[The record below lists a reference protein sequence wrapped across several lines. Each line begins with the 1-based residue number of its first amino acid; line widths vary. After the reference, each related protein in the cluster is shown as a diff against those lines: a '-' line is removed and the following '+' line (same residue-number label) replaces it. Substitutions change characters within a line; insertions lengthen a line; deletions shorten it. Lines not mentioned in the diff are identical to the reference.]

1 MIFKT
6 IKNPE
11 PPFQVVITGDSIAP
25 EARELLSE
33 KCRLDFSGPYPQP
46 EALAQRL
53 ARVNADALIVRTG
66 KVPAIVV
73 TASPRLR
80 VIAKHGIGVD
90 AIDVEAATR
99 LKIPVLFTAS
109 ANYESVAEHT
119 LGLMLCL
126 AKDIPRLDSR
136 IHQGFWDKAAYRGVE
151 LLHKTLGIVGFGRI
165 GRRVRELVAPLQMKV
180 LVYDPFLPESESLP
194 GVTRVGELD
203 VLLRE
208 ADIVSLH
215 CPLTEQTR
223 NLIGEKEFGKMKK
236 TAWLINTARGQ
247 VVEEGAL
254 VRALQEGIIA
264 AAGLDTFAKEPPAD
278 LKLLADAGKVVLTPH
293 VAAATEESFHR
304 MGLEAAQ
311 NVLTILEG
319 KKPDPGVLAN
329 PEIYSE

>member
-1 MIFKT
+1 M
-6 IKNPE
+6 
-11 PPFQVVITGDSIAP
+11 
-25 EARELLSE
+25 
-33 KCRLDFSGPYPQP
+33 
-46 EALAQRL
+46 
-53 ARVNADALIVRTG
+53 
-66 KVPAIVV
+66 
-73 TASPRLR
+73 
-80 VIAKHGIGVD
+80 
-90 AIDVEAATR
+90 
-99 LKIPVLFTAS
+99 
-109 ANYESVAEHT
+109 
-119 LGLMLCL
+119 
-126 AKDIPRLDSR
+126 
-136 IHQGFWDKAAYRGVE
+136 E

-165 GRRVRELVAPLQMKV
+165 GRRVRELVAPLQMRV
-180 LVYDPFLPESESLP
+180 VVFDPFLPESESLP
-194 GVTRVGELD
+194 GVTRVGELE

-208 ADIVSLH
+208 ADIVTLH

-223 NLIGEKEFGKMKK
+223 NLMGEKEFGKMKK

-278 LKLLADAGKVVLTPH
+278 LKLLAGAGKVVLTPH

-329 PEIYSE
+329 PEIYS